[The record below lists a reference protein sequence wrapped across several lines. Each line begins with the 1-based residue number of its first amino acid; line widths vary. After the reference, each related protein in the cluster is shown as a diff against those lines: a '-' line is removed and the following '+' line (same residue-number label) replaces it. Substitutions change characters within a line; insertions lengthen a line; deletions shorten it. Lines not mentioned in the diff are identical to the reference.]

1 MAKIDTFPFQKEKFD
16 HLRTYHYGLNWPV
29 VYILQGESE
38 IYIGET
44 TNLYSRSK
52 QHSENQDRVRLEHL
66 HVLTDEQFNRSAAN
80 DIESL
85 LIQYVAADD
94 RYKLQNRNGG
104 HIYHNYYQR
113 EMYEAKLKSLWP
125 DLQALKIVE
134 QEQDVLTNSDFFKYS
149 PYKALTEEQSAVI
162 KKLLRNISTTKV
174 THHIVNGG
182 PGTGKSIVA
191 LNLLKRLREDE
202 KTAHLKVAL
211 VVPMEGLRNTY
222 QKVVKRIPKL
232 GPQSVIGPNEAAK
245 QHYDILIVDEA
256 HRLRRRVNL
265 GRAFWAYDK
274 TTTALGLSKE
284 ATQLD
289 WIRSSST
296 QQVLFYDKRQS
307 IVPGDIRPEEIE
319 RLQAKHYELV
329 SQMRVEGGEDYLKYV
344 DDLLSLK
351 PVGEWGL
358 QNYEFKFFNHAGEM
372 FDEIRKKNTKH
383 SLARMVA
390 GYAWPW
396 STKKGKA
403 DHDMEIDGVKLTWN
417 STNIDWIYSPN
428 SINEVGCIHTVQGYD
443 LNYAGIIIGPELSY
457 DEESSSLVVNEDKY
471 EDANGKRS
479 ISHPDELKYYII
491 NIYKTLLTRGIK
503 GTYVYVVDEKLRNKL
518 RELTT
523 DSSEKEQI
531 IYTKPILSPITRDMI
546 RVPLVG
552 SAPCGNPLVGEQNI
566 EGYFLVEKSKIK
578 QGFEYFI
585 LKAEGDS
592 MNLARIND
600 GDLVLCRLQEKADTG
615 DRVAVLL
622 GGENV
627 TIKEYGPRKN
637 GIRLL
642 IPKSTNKKHMPIT
655 PDDGDKVQGIVQEV
669 LDPSSN
675 FDEEI

>member
-1 MAKIDTFPFQKEKFD
+1 MAKVDTFPFQKEKFE
-16 HLRTYHYGLNWPV
+16 HLKKYHYGLNWPV
-29 VYILQGESE
+29 VYILQGGSE

-44 TNLYSRSK
+44 TNLYNRSK
-52 QHSENQDRVRLEHL
+52 QHSENQDRLRLEHL

-85 LIQYVAADD
+85 LIQYVAADN

-113 EMYEAKLKSLWP
+113 EMYKAKLETLWP

-134 QEQDVLTNSDFFKYS
+134 QEQDVLANSDFFKYS
-149 PYKALTEEQSAVI
+149 PYKALTEEQATVI
-162 KKLLRNISTTKV
+162 KKLLRNISATKGI
-174 THHIVNGG
+174 HIVNGG

-211 VVPMEGLRNTY
+211 VVPMEGLRKTY

-245 QHYDILIVDEA
+245 QHYDVLIVDEA

-265 GRAFWAYDK
+265 GLAFGAYDK
-274 TTTALGLSKE
+274 TTVALGLPKE

-289 WIRSSST
+289 WIRASST
-296 QQVLFYDKRQS
+296 QQVLFYDRRQS

-344 DDLLSLK
+344 DELLALK
-351 PVGEWGL
+351 PVGEWNFP
-358 QNYEFKFFNHAGEM
+358 NYELKFFGHVGEM
-372 FDEIRKKNTKH
+372 FDEIRKKNTKY

-457 DEESSSLVVNEDKY
+457 DEESNSLVVNENKY

-479 ISHPDELKYYII
+479 ISHPDELKYYVI

-518 RELTT
+518 RELTE
-523 DSSEKEQI
+523 DPPKKEQI
-531 IYTKPILSPITRDMI
+531 TYTKPILSPITLDMI

-566 EGYFLVEKSKIK
+566 EEYILVEKAKIK
-578 QGFEYFI
+578 SGFKYFI
-585 LKAEGDS
+585 LRAEGDS
-592 MNLARIND
+592 MNLKGIND

-615 DRVAVLL
+615 DRVVALL
-622 GGENV
+622 DGGNV
-627 TIKEYGPRKN
+627 TIKEYGPRKD
-637 GIRLL
+637 GIRQL
-642 IPKSTNKKHMPIT
+642 IPKSTNKRHTPIT
-655 PDDGDKVQGIVQEV
+655 PEEGSIVQGVVQEV
-669 LDPSSN
+669 LKT
-675 FDEEI
+675 EE

>member
-1 MAKIDTFPFQKEKFD
+1 MVKVDTFPFQKEKFE
-16 HLRTYHYGLNWPV
+16 HLKKYHYGLNWPV

-52 QHSENQDRVRLEHL
+52 QHSENQDRMRLGMM

-80 DIESL
+80 HIESL
-85 LIQYVAADD
+85 LIQYVAADN

-104 HIYHNYYQR
+104 QIYHDYYQR
-113 EMYEAKLKSLWP
+113 EMYKAKLESLWP
-125 DLQALKIVE
+125 DLQALKILE

-149 PYKALTEEQSAVI
+149 PYKALTEEQAAVI
-162 KKLLRNISTTKV
+162 NKLLRNILTAKGTY
-174 THHIVNGG
+174 IVNGG

-211 VVPMEGLRNTY
+211 VVPMEGLRKTY

-265 GRAFWAYDK
+265 GLAFGAYDK
-274 TTTALGLSKE
+274 TTAALDLPKE
-284 ATQLD
+284 TATQLD
-289 WIRSSST
+289 WIRASST
-296 QQVLFYDKRQS
+296 QQVLFYDKQQS
-307 IVPGDIRPEEIE
+307 VGPGDIRPEEIE
-319 RLQAKHYELV
+319 RPQAKHYELV

-344 DDLLSLK
+344 DDLLALK
-351 PVGEWGL
+351 PVGEWSFP
-358 QNYEFKFFNHAGEM
+358 NYELKFFSHIGEM
-372 FDEIRKKNTKH
+372 VGEIKKKNTKH

-396 STKKGKA
+396 NTKKGKA

-457 DEESSSLVVNEDKY
+457 DEENDSLVINEDKY

-479 ISHPDELKYYII
+479 ISHPDELKYYVI

-503 GTYVYVVDEKLRNKL
+503 GTYVYVFDEKLRNKF
-518 RELTT
+518 RELTEA
-523 DSSEKEQI
+523 SSEKEQTT
-531 IYTKPILSPITRDMI
+531 YTKPILSPITIEMI

-552 SAPCGNPLVGEQNI
+552 SAPCGKPLVGEENI
-566 EGYFLVEKSKIK
+566 EEHIQVKKSKIK
-578 QGFEYFI
+578 PGYKYFI
-585 LKAEGDS
+585 LRAEGDS
-592 MNLARIND
+592 MNLAGIND
-600 GDLVLCRLQEKADTG
+600 GDLVLCRQQEKADTG
-615 DRVAVLL
+615 DRVVALL

-627 TIKEYGPRKN
+627 TIKMYDKKDGRR
-637 GIRLL
+637 ILL
-642 IPKSTNKKHMPIT
+642 PKSKNKVHKPIT
-655 PDDGDKVQGIVQEV
+655 PEEGDSVQGVVQEV
-669 LDPSSN
+669 LKPDN
-675 FDEEI
+675 E

>member
-1 MAKIDTFPFQKEKFD
+1 MVKVDTFLFQKEKFE
-16 HLRTYHYGLNWPV
+16 HLKKYHYGLNWPV

-52 QHSENQDRVRLEHL
+52 QHSENQDRMRLRHL

-85 LIQYVAADD
+85 LIQYVAADNH
-94 RYKLQNRNGG
+94 YKLQNRNGG

-113 EMYEAKLKSLWP
+113 EMYKAKLETLWP
-125 DLQALKIVE
+125 DLQTLKIVE

-149 PYKALTEEQSAVI
+149 PYKALTEEQAAVI
-162 KKLLRNISTTKV
+162 KKLLRNISTAKGIQ
-174 THHIVNGG
+174 IVNGG

-211 VVPMEGLRNTY
+211 VVPMEGLRETY
-222 QKVVKRIPKL
+222 QKVVKRISKL

-265 GRAFWAYDK
+265 GRAFGAYDK
-274 TTTALGLSKE
+274 TTVALDLSKE
-284 ATQLD
+284 ATQLE
-289 WIRSSST
+289 WIRASST

-329 SQMRVEGGEDYLKYV
+329 SQMRVEGGEDYLKYI
-344 DDLLSLK
+344 DDLLALK
-351 PVGEWGL
+351 SVGEWSFP
-358 QNYEFKFFNHAGEM
+358 NYEFKFFSHVGEM
-372 FDEIRKKNTKH
+372 FDEIRKKNTKY

-457 DEESSSLVVNEDKY
+457 DEENNTLVVNEDKY
-471 EDANGKRS
+471 KDANGKRS

-518 RELTT
+518 QELTEA
-523 DSSEKEQI
+523 SPEREQI
-531 IYTKPILSPITRDMI
+531 IYTKPILSPITREMI

-552 SAPCGNPLVGEQNI
+552 CAPCGNPLVGEQNI
-566 EGYFLVEKSKIK
+566 DDYILVEKAKIK
-578 QGFEYFI
+578 PGFKYFI
-585 LKAEGDS
+585 LRAEGDS
-592 MNLARIND
+592 MNLKGIND

-615 DRVAVLL
+615 DRVVALL
-622 GGENV
+622 EGGNV
-627 TIKEYGPRKN
+627 TIKEYGPRED
-637 GIRLL
+637 GVRLL
-642 IPKSTNKKHMPIT
+642 IPRSTDKSHMPIT
-655 PDDGDKVQGIVQEV
+655 PEEGSIVQGIVQEV
-669 LDPSSN
+669 LKI
-675 FDEEI
+675 EE

>member
-1 MAKIDTFPFQKEKFD
+1 MAKVDTFPFQKEKFE
-16 HLRTYHYGLNWPV
+16 HLKKYHYGLNWPV

-52 QHSENQDRVRLEHL
+52 QHSENQDRMRLRHL

-85 LIQYVAADD
+85 LIQYVAADN

-113 EMYEAKLKSLWP
+113 EMYKAKLETLWP

-149 PYKALTEEQSAVI
+149 PYKALTEEQAAVI
-162 KKLLRNISTTKV
+162 KKLLRNISATKGI
-174 THHIVNGG
+174 HIVNGG

-211 VVPMEGLRNTY
+211 VVPMEGLRKTY

-232 GPQSVIGPNEAAK
+232 GPQSVIGPNETAK

-265 GRAFWAYDK
+265 GLAFGAYDK
-274 TTTALGLSKE
+274 TNVALDLHKD

-289 WIRSSST
+289 WIRASST

-319 RLQAKHYELV
+319 QLQAKHYELV
-329 SQMRVEGGEDYLKYV
+329 SQMRVEGGEDYLKYI
-344 DDLLSLK
+344 DDLLALK
-351 PVGEWGL
+351 PVGEWSFT
-358 QNYEFKFFNHAGEM
+358 NYEFKFFSHVGEM
-372 FDEIRKKNTKH
+372 IDEIKKKNTEH

-457 DEESSSLVVNEDKY
+457 DEESNSLVVNEDKY

-479 ISHPDELKYYII
+479 ISHPDELKYYVI

-518 RELTT
+518 RELTEA
-523 DSSEKEQI
+523 SSEKKQI
-531 IYTKPILSPITRDMI
+531 IYTKPILSPITIDMI

-566 EGYFLVEKSKIK
+566 EDYILVEKAKIK
-578 QGFEYFI
+578 LGFKYFI
-585 LKAEGDS
+585 LRAEGDS
-592 MNLARIND
+592 MNLDGIND

-615 DRVAVLL
+615 DQVVALL

-627 TIKEYGPRKN
+627 TIKEYGPRKD
-637 GIRLL
+637 GVRLL

-655 PDDGDKVQGIVQEV
+655 PDEGDSVQGIVQEV
-669 LDPSSN
+669 IKPTK
-675 FDEEI
+675 

>member
-1 MAKIDTFPFQKEKFD
+1 MAKIDTFPFLKEKFD
-16 HLRTYHYGLNWPV
+16 YLKKYHYGLDWPV
-29 VYILQGESE
+29 VYILQGQSE

-52 QHSENQDRVRLEHL
+52 QHSENEDRLRLGSL

-80 DIESL
+80 HIESL
-85 LIQYVAADD
+85 LIQYVAADN

-113 EMYEAKLKSLWP
+113 ELYKAKLEIIWP
-125 DLQALKIVE
+125 ELQSLKIIE
-134 QEQDVLTNSDFFKYS
+134 QEQDALTNSDFFKYS
-149 PYKALTEEQSAVI
+149 PYKALTEEQSAVAM
-162 KKLLRNISTTKV
+162 KLLRNISAAKGI
-174 THHIVNGG
+174 HIVNGG

-211 VVPMEGLRNTY
+211 VVPMEGLRRTY
-222 QKVVKRIPKL
+222 QKVVKRIPNL

-256 HRLRRRVNL
+256 HRLRRRINL
-265 GRAFWAYDK
+265 GLAFGAYDK
-274 TTTALGLSKE
+274 TTSALGLPKE

-289 WIRSSST
+289 WILASST
-296 QQVLFYDKRQS
+296 QQVFFYDKRQS
-307 IVPGDIRPEEIE
+307 VGPGDIRPEEIDKL
-319 RLQAKHYELV
+319 RAKHYELV

-344 DDLLSLK
+344 DDLLALR
-351 PVGEWGL
+351 PVGEWSVP
-358 QNYEFKFFNHAGEM
+358 NYEFKFFGHVGKM
-372 FDEIRKKNTKH
+372 VDEIKKKNTEH

-396 STKKGKA
+396 STKKGRANRA

-457 DEESSSLVVNEDKY
+457 DIENNSLIVNVDRY

-479 ISHPDELKYYII
+479 ISHPDELKNYVI

-518 RELTT
+518 QELTAT
-523 DSSEKEQI
+523 FPDEEQI
-531 IYTKPILSPITRDMI
+531 VYTRPVLSPITREMI

-566 EGYFLVEKSKIK
+566 EDYILVEKAKIK
-578 QGFEYFI
+578 PGFKYFI
-585 LKAEGDS
+585 LRAEGDS
-592 MNLARIND
+592 MNLSGIND

-615 DRVAVLL
+615 DRVVALL

-627 TIKEYGPRKN
+627 TIKEYGPRED

-642 IPKSTNKKHMPIT
+642 IPKSTNKNHMPIT
-655 PDDGDKVQGIVQEV
+655 PDEGDSVQGIVQEV
-669 LDPSSN
+669 IELKS
-675 FDEEI
+675 

>member
-1 MAKIDTFPFQKEKFD
+1 MGKVDTFSFQKEKFE
-16 HLRTYHYGLNWPV
+16 HLKKYHYGLNWPV

-52 QHSENQDRVRLEHL
+52 QHSENKDRMRLDRL
-66 HVLTDEQFNRSAAN
+66 HVLTDEEFNRSAAN

-85 LIQYVAADD
+85 LIQYVAADN

-104 HIYHNYYQR
+104 QIYHNYYQR
-113 EMYEAKLKSLWP
+113 EMYKAKLETVWP
-125 DLQALKIVE
+125 DLQALKIVL

-149 PYKALTEEQSAVI
+149 PYKALTEEQAAVI
-162 KKLLRNISTTKV
+162 KKLLRNISEAKGTY
-174 THHIVNGG
+174 IVNGG

-211 VVPMEGLRNTY
+211 VVPMEGLRKTY

-232 GPQSVIGPNEAAK
+232 GPQSVIGPNEVAR
-245 QHYDILIVDEA
+245 QHHYDILIVDEA

-265 GRAFWAYDK
+265 GLAFGAYDR
-274 TTTALGLSKE
+274 TTAALELPKE

-289 WIRSSST
+289 WIRKSST
-296 QQVLFYDKRQS
+296 QQVLFYDRRQS
-307 IVPGDIRPEEIE
+307 VVPGDIRPEEIE
-319 RLQAKHYELV
+319 RLQAKQYELV
-329 SQMRVEGGEDYLKYV
+329 SQMRVEGGEDYLKYI
-344 DDLLSLK
+344 DDLLALK
-351 PVGEWGL
+351 PVREW
-358 QNYEFKFFNHAGEM
+358 NFPKYELKFFSHVGEM
-372 FDEIRKKNTKH
+372 FDEIKKQNTKH

-457 DEESSSLVVNEDKY
+457 DEEIGSLVVNEDKY

-479 ISHPDELKYYII
+479 ISHSDELKYYVI

-518 RELTT
+518 RELTN
-523 DSSEKEQI
+523 
-531 IYTKPILSPITRDMI
+531 L
-546 RVPLVG
+546 G
-552 SAPCGNPLVGEQNI
+552 SA
-566 EGYFLVEKSKIK
+566 
-578 QGFEYFI
+578 
-585 LKAEGDS
+585 
-592 MNLARIND
+592 R
-600 GDLVLCRLQEKADTG
+600 
-615 DRVAVLL
+615 
-622 GGENV
+622 
-627 TIKEYGPRKN
+627 
-637 GIRLL
+637 
-642 IPKSTNKKHMPIT
+642 
-655 PDDGDKVQGIVQEV
+655 
-669 LDPSSN
+669 
-675 FDEEI
+675 

>member
-1 MAKIDTFPFQKEKFD
+1 M
-16 HLRTYHYGLNWPV
+16 
-29 VYILQGESE
+29 
-38 IYIGET
+38 
-44 TNLYSRSK
+44 
-52 QHSENQDRVRLEHL
+52 
-66 HVLTDEQFNRSAAN
+66 
-80 DIESL
+80 
-85 LIQYVAADD
+85 
-94 RYKLQNRNGG
+94 YK
-104 HIYHNYYQR
+104 
-113 EMYEAKLKSLWP
+113 AKLERFWP

-149 PYKALTEEQSAVI
+149 PYKALTEEQAAVI
-162 KKLLRNISTTKV
+162 KKLLRNITAEKGT
-174 THHIVNGG
+174 HIVNGG

-202 KTAHLKVAL
+202 KTLHLKVAL
-211 VVPMEGLRNTY
+211 VVPMEGLRKTY
-222 QKVVKRIPKL
+222 QKVVKRISKL

-265 GRAFWAYDK
+265 GLAFGAYDK
-274 TTTALGLSKE
+274 TTAALGLPKE

-289 WIRSSST
+289 WIRASST

-307 IVPGDIRPEEIE
+307 VVPGDIRPEEIE
-319 RLQAKHYELV
+319 RLQAKHYGLV

-344 DDLLSLK
+344 DDLLALK
-351 PVGEWGL
+351 PVGERSFP
-358 QNYEFKFFNHAGEM
+358 NYELKFFSHVGEM
-372 FDEIRKKNTKH
+372 FDEIRKKNTKY

-457 DEESSSLVVNEDKY
+457 DEESNSLVVNEDKY

-518 RELTT
+518 QELIGA
-523 DSSEKEQI
+523 SSEGEQI
-531 IYTKPILSPITRDMI
+531 TYTKPILSPITVDML
-546 RVPLVG
+546 RVPVVG
-552 SAPCGNPLVGEQNI
+552 SAPCGNPLFGEENI
-566 EGYFLVEKSKIK
+566 EEYILVDKSKIK
-578 QGFEYFI
+578 TGFKYFI

-592 MNLARIND
+592 MNLAGIND
-600 GDLVLCRLQEKADTG
+600 GDLVLCRQQLKADTG
-615 DRVAVLL
+615 DRVVALL
-622 GGENV
+622 GDNV
-627 TIKEYGPRKN
+627 TIKYYDKRDGRR
-637 GIRLL
+637 ILL
-642 IPKSTNKKHMPIT
+642 PKSTNRSHMPIT
-655 PDDGDKVQGIVQEV
+655 PEEGDSVQGVVQEV
-669 LDPSSN
+669 LVRNDLKS
-675 FDEEI
+675 